1 MNVAVFF
8 WKLKK
13 AHEEKYQKDKKEGEE
28 DSHHEKGKEHH
39 HHRHG
44 QEKRSKKSE
53 KHTKKSEKH
62 TKRSEKHSKRS
73 EKRTEKRTK
82 KTEKC
87 TRKLKKACDQD
98 LTNYC
103 PTVNNNLRDMKFC
116 LMSKFTSISTN
127 CQEYL
132 LHSKKYRKEPKTG
145 QKQESIPEAIDDS
158 SSGSEISTDSS
169 EMVAEIGV

>member
-13 AHEEKYQKDKKEGEE
+13 AHEDKYQKDKKEGEE
-28 DSHHEKGKEHH
+28 DSHHEKGKDHHHHH

-53 KHTKKSEKH
+53 KHTKKSEN
-62 TKRSEKHSKRS
+62 HSKRS
-73 EKRTEKRTK
+73 EKHTKRSEKRTK

-116 LMSKFTSISTN
+116 LMNKFTSISTN

-132 LHSKKYRKEPKTG
+132 LNSKNYRKEPKTG
-145 QKQESIPEAIDDS
+145 QKESIPEAIEDS